1 MGKHD
6 KVTKKT
12 VVGKPQL
19 TFTTIISKRNV
30 KMTDQQ
36 LHDLII
42 ADSQAKAMADVGNDS
57 GCAERCSVIAPKVR
71 KQHRLTELGLYGELG
86 VQVAEPILAK
96 LEAYTGTY
104 KAPVKRM
111 LKWLQPGSQGLD
123 FGDAQ
128 TLQFLGLLQAEGTLT
143 QPELVALDSLSL
155 VPDTISHAQVSS
167 AWAIYRQDGKVDN

>member
-1 MGKHD
+1 
-6 KVTKKT
+6 
-12 VVGKPQL
+12 
-19 TFTTIISKRNV
+19 
-30 KMTDQQ
+30 MTDQQ

-42 ADSQAKAMADVGNDS
+42 ADTQAKAMADAGNDS

-71 KQHRLTELGLYGELG
+71 KQHRLTELGLYAELG

-96 LEAYTGTY
+96 MEAYAGTY

-128 TLQFLGLLQAEGTLT
+128 TLQFLGLLQAEGVLT
-143 QPELVALDSLSL
+143 QPEFVALNEISL
-155 VPDTISHAQVSS
+155 VPDTILPAQVSD
-167 AWAIYRQDGKVDN
+167 AWAIYRPNGKVDN